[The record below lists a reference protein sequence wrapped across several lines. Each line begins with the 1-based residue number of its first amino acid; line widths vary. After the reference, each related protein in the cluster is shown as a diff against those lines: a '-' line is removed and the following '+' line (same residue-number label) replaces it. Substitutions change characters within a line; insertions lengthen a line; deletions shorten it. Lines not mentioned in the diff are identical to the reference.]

1 MTVDMQMQYIV
12 FQLIDVD
19 MHVLEEWY
27 YCTEAV

>member
-1 MTVDMQMQYIV
+1 MQIYQYVV

-27 YCTEAV
+27 DCTKAV